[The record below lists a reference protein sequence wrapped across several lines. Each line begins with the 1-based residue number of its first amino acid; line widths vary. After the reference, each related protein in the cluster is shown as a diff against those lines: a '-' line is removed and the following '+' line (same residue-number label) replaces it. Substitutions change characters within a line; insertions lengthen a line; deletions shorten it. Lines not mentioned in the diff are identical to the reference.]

1 MAKKAPVKK
10 ASVKKP
16 PMTEPPVK
24 KASVPEAPVTEA
36 SVKKTPVKKAPA
48 KEASVKKTEPQ
59 AKPAKPQ
66 IPARLLAAV
75 RTVLEDADDTG
86 RENSVVVRATAY
98 NALRNVL
105 HELTGQWWGMEVEE
119 LDEEENEEIDDEEDD
134 EDYDDE

>member
-10 ASVKKP
+10 TPAKKAPVKE
-16 PMTEPPVK
+16 TPVK
-24 KASVPEAPVTEA
+24 KALVTEAPVTEA
-36 SVKKTPVKKAPA
+36 P
-48 KEASVKKTEPQ
+48 VKKTEPQ

-86 RENSVVVRATAY
+86 RENSVVVGATSY
-98 NALRNVL
+98 NALRTVFYD
-105 HELTGQWWGMEVEE
+105 LTGQWWGMEVEE
-119 LDEEENEEIDDEEDD
+119 LDEDENEESDDEEDD

>member
-1 MAKKAPVKK
+1 MK
-10 ASVKKP
+10 
-16 PMTEPPVK
+16 
-24 KASVPEAPVTEA
+24 EAL
-36 SVKKTPVKKAPA
+36 A
-48 KEASVKKTEPQ
+48 KEAPVKKTEPQ

-86 RENSVVVRATAY
+86 RENSVVVGATSY

>member
-1 MAKKAPVKK
+1 MAKKALAKKALLKDTPVKKAPVK
-10 ASVKKP
+10 
-16 PMTEPPVK
+16 
-24 KASVPEAPVTEA
+24 EA
-36 SVKKTPVKKAPA
+36 SVKKTLAKEVPA
-48 KEASVKKTEPQ
+48 KETPVKKTEPQ

-86 RENSVVVRATAY
+86 RENSVVVGATSY

-134 EDYDDE
+134 EDYDDEDE

>member
-1 MAKKAPVKK
+1 MAKKALVKK
-10 ASVKKP
+10 ALVKKTP
-16 PMTEPPVK
+16 VTET
-24 KASVPEAPVTEA
+24 SVTEA
-36 SVKKTPVKKAPA
+36 SV

-86 RENSVVVRATAY
+86 RENSVVVGAISY
-98 NALRNVL
+98 NALRTVL

-119 LDEEENEEIDDEEDD
+119 LDEDENEEIDDDENEDDD